1 MRIGARL
8 LVCLLAMVSL
18 AAAADTNEPARLK
31 ISGFGWLGNRELKRT
46 ILLLQG
52 QKKDAPLYDANF
64 VEDAA
69 LILLSKVTDD
79 GYLQPRIEATL
90 TTADGAAKSFE
101 WDARLDTILPRPLEA
116 KKVHFS
122 IRRGPRFYYRN
133 LEIVG
138 LKTLSESKARSFF
151 METDLLVPIKGTR
164 IYTPSRL
171 ERSVADLRE
180 ALARKGFAEA
190 TVTVSQLDRSDRG
203 AVRVRIEV
211 KEGLPTTVRSVRV
224 EVRSPEAGASATNVF
239 RPGRPYSRLWLQD
252 FAQNLRTNEY
262 QRGFPDATA
271 EITTTNRQA
280 GTTNVQVDLLA
291 HVQTGPRIHVGEVN
305 FTGNERSRLSVL
317 KRRTTLKPGDELDRL
332 AVERGRERLARLG
345 IFDSVTVRYDP
356 AGPGR
361 RDVTYELKEGKT
373 LDFSLLFGYGS
384 YELLR
389 GGFELDQHN
398 LWGRAHKTRLR
409 ATQSFRSSSG
419 DFLYTIPEVLGRDG
433 DLFFNASG
441 LRREELS
448 FVREEFGGAVGV
460 QRFSRPIDS
469 DASLRYSYQLLNAA
483 EADPGEIV
491 GLKEAQVAAWI
502 LDLRHDH
509 RDNPLLP
516 RRGYKVLTTV
526 EFASAALGGEVDYQR
541 VELGTSF
548 HQPLGGGRFLHLG
561 VSHGAIGTLGG
572 SADELPFTK
581 RFFPGGE
588 NSIRGFQQGEASPRN
603 AVGKLVGAETYLL
616 GNVEFEQVLTPSW
629 SLVVFFDAIGF
640 AQSIESYPAD
650 EELYSAG
657 GGIRWKTIIGPAR
670 LEYGH
675 NLNPRAKDPTGTLH
689 FSLGFPF

>member
-1 MRIGARL
+1 
-8 LVCLLAMVSL
+8 
-18 AAAADTNEPARLK
+18 
-31 ISGFGWLGNRELKRT
+31 
-46 ILLLQG
+46 
-52 QKKDAPLYDANF
+52 
-64 VEDAA
+64 
-69 LILLSKVTDD
+69 
-79 GYLQPRIEATL
+79 
-90 TTADGAAKSFE
+90 
-101 WDARLDTILPRPLEA
+101 
-116 KKVHFS
+116 
-122 IRRGPRFYYRN
+122 
-133 LEIVG
+133 
-138 LKTLSESKARSFF
+138 
-151 METDLLVPIKGTR
+151 
-164 IYTPSRL
+164 
-171 ERSVADLRE
+171 
-180 ALARKGFAEA
+180 
-190 TVTVSQLDRSDRG
+190 
-203 AVRVRIEV
+203 
-211 KEGLPTTVRSVRV
+211 
-224 EVRSPEAGASATNVF
+224 
-239 RPGRPYSRLWLQD
+239 
-252 FAQNLRTNEY
+252 
-262 QRGFPDATA
+262 
-271 EITTTNRQA
+271 
-280 GTTNVQVDLLA
+280 
-291 HVQTGPRIHVGEVN
+291 VGEVN

-448 FVREEFGGAVGV
+448 FVREEYGGAVGV
-460 QRFSRPIDS
+460 QRFIRPIDS

-561 VSHGAIGTLGG
+561 APRVSSGACWW
-572 SADELPFTK
+572 
-581 RFFPGGE
+581 R
-588 NSIRGFQQGEASPRN
+588 RN
-603 AVGKLVGAETYLL
+603 AQARAECCA
-616 GNVEFEQVLTPSW
+616 GR
-629 SLVVFFDAIGF
+629 
-640 AQSIESYPAD
+640 
-650 EELYSAG
+650 SAC
-657 GGIRWKTIIGPAR
+657 AV
-670 LEYGH
+670 
-675 NLNPRAKDPTGTLH
+675 TG
-689 FSLGFPF
+689 SGCSMAPCRR